1 MDLGLK
7 ERDRISVLRQ
17 AYEGLVTVSGG
28 AVRIGVTPRHFR
40 RLLRRFEAEGDA
52 AAIHALRGRRSNRAL
67 PQEVRE
73 RALAVAT
80 DPLYRDFGPTLL
92 AEHLEIRC
100 DLRVSADTLR
110 RWMME
115 AGLWE
120 RARRRAKHRSR
131 RPRRAALGELA
142 QWDSSVHPWLEDR
155 AEGSQVLISI
165 HDDATSRLM
174 STRFVERDNGAE
186 NRRAMMAYLR
196 RHGRP
201 LAVYTDHAG
210 HFGQWQSKKSKRTD
224 TLIARALSELGIEL
238 ILAGSPQAKGRVER
252 AFGTA
257 QDRLVKEMRIAGI
270 DTLNAANRYLEA
282 HWIPFWNARFAVEP
296 TERHDAHR
304 PLPRDADLDGVFA
317 ETADRVIA
325 RDFTIR
331 FANRRWQIPEQEAQ
345 GLRPGTKVVVEQRLN
360 GELRIRTGDRY
371 LAVLSLPR
379 PARHARRKPPEHQ
392 KPSKVQTFR
401 PTSRRPNKEDHPW
414 VTHHADPDTTIAGRA
429 RHRNGP
435 SGKRNDKAPARA
447 VLNSAASR

>member
-73 RALAVAT
+73 RA
-80 DPLYRDFGPTLL
+80 
-92 AEHLEIRC
+92 
-100 DLRVSADTLR
+100 
-110 RWMME
+110 
-115 AGLWE
+115 
-120 RARRRAKHRSR
+120 RRRSKHRSR

-210 HFGQWQSKKSKRTD
+210 HFGQWQSEKSKRTD

-238 ILAGSPQAKGRVER
+238 ILAGSPQA
-252 AFGTA
+252 
-257 QDRLVKEMRIAGI
+257 AG
-270 DTLNAANRYLEA
+270 EG
-282 HWIPFWNARFAVEP
+282 
-296 TERHDAHR
+296 DAHR
-304 PLPRDADLDGVFA
+304 R
-317 ETADRVIA
+317 
-325 RDFTIR
+325 
-331 FANRRWQIPEQEAQ
+331 
-345 GLRPGTKVVVEQRLN
+345 
-360 GELRIRTGDRY
+360 DRY
-371 LAVLSLPR
+371 AERSEPLSRGALGPVLERTLHGR
-379 PARHARRKPPEHQ
+379 AGGAARRAPP
-392 KPSKVQTFR
+392 PSPGR
-401 PTSRRPNKEDHPW
+401 RSGRALRRDRRSRHCPRLHDSLCEPAL
-414 VTHHADPDTTIAGRA
+414 ADPGAGSPGASSRHQSGRRA
-429 RHRNGP
+429 ATQRRAPIPHR
-435 SGKRNDKAPARA
+435 
-447 VLNSAASR
+447 